1 MWIDTEEK
9 LSVAIADLLETEVVA
24 VDTEYDSFHYFYE
37 NSVSCKWGR
46 MLAVTSL
53 IPWRRLM

>member
-24 VDTEYDSFHYFYE
+24 VDTEYDSFHY
-37 NSVSCKWGR
+37 SMKTLS
-46 MLAVTSL
+46 LASGDACSL
-53 IPWRRLM
+53 LPR